1 MKLNISCVNLSHTM
15 VYHVYYISI
24 RIILGIPLLLY
35 VGEYNKY
42 TVDTLMV
49 STMKI
54 TDETKKELVRIGA
67 EYSLK
72 DGKERTLEEVVKL
85 LIGEHKHR

>member
-1 MKLNISCVNLSHTM
+1 
-15 VYHVYYISI
+15 
-24 RIILGIPLLLY
+24 
-35 VGEYNKY
+35 
-42 TVDTLMV
+42 
-49 STMKI
+49 MKI